1 MPKFSKNL
9 GNSITFFPQN
19 AAIFLGTFSKD
30 CLDHV
35 AANFFFSQT
44 GEFSPPK
51 KKLICQSQGFS

>member
-19 AAIFLGTFSKD
+19 VASFLGNFQKN

-35 AANFFFSQT
+35 AANNFFSQT
-44 GEFSPPK
+44 GEFSPLEK
-51 KKLICQSQGFS
+51 KTICQSQGFS